1 MENRRAKRA
10 GRRSRAAKRQFHEDP
25 DEEVDAHADD
35 AGGRAFDLARG
46 IERALTKRIERGLI
60 DEQNPF
66 SGRSSGV
73 PVHPLAAFR
82 AEASDLLQ
90 KAAAALGHTGPLPA
104 LESPPDPAMGDLGM
118 PCFTLAKAMR
128 KAPNAIAADLA
139 KAVPGAPRVWVA
151 SVGAAGPYV
160 NVMADRAKVG
170 AAVLRDPA
178 AALRA
183 EPKGVKVL
191 LEHTSANPNGPLH
204 VGRARNPVVG
214 DTLARLYRAAGY
226 DVEAQYYMDN
236 LGRQVATLS
245 WGKWNLDPATLPP
258 AGRDKIDHDLVR
270 YYQAAHDKAK
280 AEPGVAAEIK
290 KLVEELE
297 SADAALL
304 KRVRPVYESCF
315 KGMLESLTRLGA
327 RYDSIKD
334 ESDVV
339 LDGSVERTVKALKRL
354 PIAGVEP
361 DGANYLD
368 LSGVLKGQKDK
379 FFFTRKDGT
388 SVYATRDIAYHAWK
402 ASQVQAGSG
411 ASGGGRLVNVLGEDH
426 RLQALQVGVALDA
439 LGVQRPHVVFYAF
452 VSLPEGK
459 MSTRA
464 NRVVFVDDLLDEAHD
479 RAHAE
484 VKKRRPDLPESELD
498 AIAEAVGVAAIRF
511 NLARIQPEK
520 PIEFRWEEALNF
532 EGDSAPYLMY
542 AYARA
547 ANLVRKC
554 VEAGIQMQGWEG
566 KAALDAGE
574 QKLLGTVARF
584 QEAVQE
590 ACAQN
595 APQRMAAYCLELAGA
610 FNEYYRDHRVLECED
625 PAQQR
630 LRLATCD
637 AARLAMQASLQTMG
651 IPALASM

>member
-1 MENRRAKRA
+1 M
-10 GRRSRAAKRQFHEDP
+10 
-25 DEEVDAHADD
+25 
-35 AGGRAFDLARG
+35 
-46 IERALTKRIERGLI
+46 
-60 DEQNPF
+60 
-66 SGRSSGV
+66 
-73 PVHPLAAFR
+73 HPLAAFR
-82 AEASDLLQ
+82 AEASDLLRR
-90 KAAAALGHTGPLPA
+90 AAAALGHDGPLPP
-104 LESPPDPAMGDLGM
+104 LESPPDRTMGDLGM

-139 KAVPGAPRVWVA
+139 KAAPEGGRVWVA
-151 SVGAAGPYV
+151 SVQAAGPYV
-160 NVMADRAKVG
+160 NVTADRAKVA

-178 AALRA
+178 GALRA
-183 EPKGVKVL
+183 EPSGQRVL

-204 VGRARNPVVG
+204 VGRARNPIVG
-214 DTLARLYRAAGY
+214 DTLARLYRAAGH
-226 DVEAQYYMDN
+226 DVEVQYYMDN

-245 WGKWNLDPATLPP
+245 WGKWNLKPESLPP
-258 AGRDKIDHDLVR
+258 AARDKIDHDLVR
-270 YYQAAHDKAK
+270 YYQAAHDQAK
-280 AEPGVAAEIK
+280 ADPKVAAEIK
-290 KLVEELE
+290 TLVEELE
-297 SADAALL
+297 SADAKLL
-304 KRVRPVYESCF
+304 ARVRPVYLACF
-315 KGMLESLTRLGA
+315 EGMQASLNRLGA

-339 LDGSVERTVKALKRL
+339 LDGSVAKTVAALKRL

-379 FFFTRKDGT
+379 FFFTRRDGT

-402 ASQVQAGSG
+402 AAQVQPAGG
-411 ASGGGRLVNVLGEDH
+411 KPGGRLVDVLGEDH

-439 LGVQRPHVVFYAF
+439 LGVQRPTVVFYAF

-464 NRVVFVDDLLDEAHD
+464 NRVVFLDDLLDEAAD
-479 RAHAE
+479 RAYVE
-484 VKKRRPDLPESELD
+484 VQKRRPDLAESELR

-511 NLARIQPEK
+511 NIARIQPEK

-532 EGDSAPYLMY
+532 DGDSAPYLMY
-542 AYARA
+542 AHARA

-554 VEAGIQMQGWEG
+554 KEAGLSAQGWE
-566 KAALDAGE
+566 AATVGDGE
-574 QKLLGTVARF
+574 QRLLGTVARL
-584 QEAVQE
+584 QEAVQD

-595 APQRMAAYCLELAGA
+595 APQRMAAYALELAGA

-625 PAQQR
+625 PSQQR

-637 AARLAMQASLQTMG
+637 AGRLAMAAALGTLG
-651 IPALASM
+651 VPALDSM